1 MVSRKRVA
9 VFVRLGV
16 DLRLVVERCGMAKM
30 IPVRVKGEGVLLSV
44 LLRDVGIL
52 DMLSQDMP
60 KLAAIRNQVNR
71 WAQYLDKTYPKKP
84 PVIWNPMLNLTLP
97 QPKVDLEL
105 ADAARLEK
113 ECKGWL
119 EILLRELDNPGTA
132 ILSNESL
139 DAIFPDDLLEGL
151 DDATRADLADG
162 VESILNLVPTP
173 AAMFLFRVGENVVR
187 GLYRDIV
194 GCDPSTLSWG
204 EMLQA
209 LEESRKLRKPL
220 LGYLDYLRDKRNE
233 AEHPDK
239 RFTQEES
246 ERILL
251 QVKGLI
257 EEVRATTNRMRQ
269 GGKVPHHR

>member
-9 VFVRLGV
+9 VFVRLGA
-16 DLRLVVERCGMAKM
+16 DLRLVVEKCGMAKM
-30 IPVRVKGEGVLLSV
+30 IPVTVKGEGVLLSM
-44 LLRDVGIL
+44 LLRDLAIL
-52 DMLSQDMP
+52 DLLSLDMP

-71 WAQYLDKTYPKKP
+71 WVQYLDKTYPKKP
-84 PVIWNPMLNLTLP
+84 PPIWNPILNLALP

-113 ECKGWL
+113 DCKGWL
-119 EILLRELDNPGTA
+119 ETLLRELENPGTA

-139 DAIFPDDLLEGL
+139 EAIFPDDLLEGL

-173 AAMFLFRVGENVVR
+173 AAMILFRVGENVVR
-187 GLYRDIV
+187 GLYLDIV
-194 GCDPSTLSWG
+194 GADPSGLSWG

-209 LEESRKLRKPL
+209 LEKSRKLRRPL
-220 LGYLDYLRDKRNE
+220 LGYLEYLRDKRNE
-233 AEHPDK
+233 AQHPDK

-257 EEVRATTNRMRQ
+257 EEVRGTANRGRQ
-269 GGKVPHHR
+269 PGKVRRPR